1 MWIVR
6 LCVVAISTWSM
17 SAFAVEPLVIGET
30 YAISEP
36 DVLQEI
42 KSKAN
47 QKDWQK
53 ELLLKDNNT
62 PKNWS
67 GLTSVR
73 LPRVIEARTRKV
85 KPTHVLEFDITD
97 QSGAVLYPKGYE
109 FNPLEYIQLPMRIL
123 VIGDESQQ
131 IQWAKE
137 IAKPMDMILTAGGDP
152 IKLTKELRRSV
163 FILEENLR
171 DRLRVESVPSIVSQV
186 ADHLLIKEISLG
198 NKNVLENTQKE
209 Q

>member
-1 MWIVR
+1 MWIAR
-6 LCVVAISTWSM
+6 LCVVAISAWTM
-17 SAFAVEPLVIGET
+17 SVFGVEPLVVGET
-30 YAISEP
+30 YAIEEP

-42 KSKAN
+42 KSKAK

-73 LPRVIEARTRKV
+73 LPGVIEARTRQI

-97 QSGAVLYPKGYE
+97 QSGVVLYPKGYE

-131 IQWAKE
+131 IQWAKDN
-137 IAKPMDMILTAGGDP
+137 AKPMDMILTVGGDP

-171 DRLRVESVPSIVSQV
+171 NRLRVESVPSIVSQV
-186 ADHLLIKEISLG
+186 VDHLLIKEISLG
-198 NKNVLENTQKE
+198 NKYVLENAQKE
-209 Q
+209 H